1 MKINLLAQLFIALI
15 VFSSVSVASDDVYK
29 FDNPT
34 QEKVYNKLILE
45 FRCLVC
51 QNQNIADSDADLAK
65 DLRAKTHELLL
76 AGKSENEIKEFMRA
90 RYGDFVLY
98 TPPLNTTTWWLWGL
112 PVIVLFVAVVG
123 VFFSFRKYKKEQT
136 S

>member
-1 MKINLLAQLFIALI
+1 MMKWLFFVLL
-15 VFSSVSVASDDVYK
+15 SVSSFSFASDDVYK
-29 FDNPT
+29 FDNPQ
-34 QEKVYNKLILE
+34 QEKIYNRLILE

-51 QNQNIADSDADLAK
+51 QNQNIADSDADLAQ

-76 AGKSENEIKEFMRA
+76 QGKTENEIKEFMRV

-98 TPPLNTTTWWLWGL
+98 TPPLNTTTWWLWSL
-112 PVIVLFVAVVG
+112 PVIVLVFALIG
-123 VFFSFRKYKKEQT
+123 VFFSFRKFKKEQA

>member
-1 MKINLLAQLFIALI
+1 MMKWLFVVLL
-15 VFSSVSVASDDVYK
+15 SVSSFIFASDDVYK
-29 FDNPT
+29 FDNPQ
-34 QEKVYNKLILE
+34 QEKIYNALILE

-76 AGKSENEIKEFMRA
+76 QGKTENEIKEFMRA

-98 TPPLNTTTWWLWGL
+98 TPPLNTTTWWLWSL
-112 PVIVLFVAVVG
+112 PVIVLIFALIG
-123 VFFSFRKYKKEQT
+123 VFFSFRKFKKEQA

>member
-1 MKINLLAQLFIALI
+1 MMIRAALLFVLSLVSYQ
-15 VFSSVSVASDDVYK
+15 SVASDDVYK
-29 FDNPT
+29 FDTPQ
-34 QEKVYNKLILE
+34 QEKIYNKLIVE

-76 AGKSENEIKEFMRA
+76 EGKTENEIKEFMRA

-98 TPPLNTTTWWLWGL
+98 TPPLTTSTWWLWSL
-112 PVIVLFVAVVG
+112 PLIVLVFAMIG
-123 VFFSFRKYKKEQT
+123 VFFSFRKFKKEQA

>member
-1 MKINLLAQLFIALI
+1 MMIRTALLCVLLL
-15 VFSSVSVASDDVYK
+15 VSYHSYASDDVYK
-29 FDNPT
+29 FDTPQ
-34 QEKVYNKLILE
+34 QEKIYNELILE

-65 DLRAKTHELLL
+65 DLRAKTRELLL
-76 AGKSENEIKEFMRA
+76 EGKTENEIKEFMRA

-98 TPPLNTTTWWLWGL
+98 TPPLNTTTWWLWSL
-112 PVIVLFVAVVG
+112 PIIVLVFAMVG
-123 VFFSFRKYKKEQT
+123 VFFSFRKFKKEQA

>member
-1 MKINLLAQLFIALI
+1 MMKWLFVVLL
-15 VFSSVSVASDDVYK
+15 SVSSFIFASDDVYK
-29 FDNPT
+29 FDNPQ
-34 QEKVYNKLILE
+34 QEKIYNALILE

-76 AGKSENEIKEFMRA
+76 QGKTENEIKEFMRA

-98 TPPLNTTTWWLWGL
+98 TPPLNTTTWWLWSL
-112 PVIVLFVAVVG
+112 PVIVLVFALIG
-123 VFFSFRKYKKEQT
+123 VFFSFRKFKKEQA

>member
-1 MKINLLAQLFIALI
+1 MMIRTALLLVLLLASYQ
-15 VFSSVSVASDDVYK
+15 SSASDDVYK
-29 FDNPT
+29 FDNAQ
-34 QEKVYNKLILE
+34 QEKVYNKLIVE

-76 AGKSENEIKEFMRA
+76 QGKTENEIKEFMRA

-98 TPPLNTTTWWLWGL
+98 TPPLNTTTWWLWSL
-112 PVIVLFVAVVG
+112 PVIVLVFALVG
-123 VFFSFRKYKKEQT
+123 VFFSFRKFKKEQA